1 MFRYSQIVIERKHLM
16 EEQEYIENINSN
28 SHNTIISKIMNEVEK
43 NLKYIG
49 KIDKNKLSKYAS
61 KIIIED
67 VIITDE
73 RLAHIKEHHPE
84 LEDKEIKSAEEVL
97 KSPDYIFEDRKNKD
111 TLLMVKRLKLN
122 KKNYRMVVK
131 LNTSID
137 IEDKFNSVISF
148 WHISE
153 KKLGQYIRNEK
164 IIYENLDK

>member
-1 MFRYSQIVIERKHLM
+1 MK
-16 EEQEYIENINSN
+16 EQEHIENINSN

-84 LEDKEIKSAEEVL
+84 LEDNEIKSAEEVL
-97 KSPDYIFEDRKNKD
+97 KNPDYIFEDRKNKD
-111 TLLMVKRLKLN
+111 TLLMVKRLKFN